1 MDEWLAWAAFA
12 VLMIDAG
19 LFLSMLIILKRG
31 IWQIQGQL
39 VEMMADPESIRLFG
53 EGAMRG
59 WRNSAHG
66 TMGKDKQVSAA
77 QEKAVLAD
85 ILESWMSANLP
96 MMALIEKQIPDIRS
110 IVRKNPE
117 AAFVILQK
125 FGPTIERRMSEGIE
139 KAASGMGGMMQ

>member
-1 MDEWLAWAAFA
+1 MDEWLAWAAIA
-12 VLMIDAG
+12 VLCIDAG
-19 LFLSMLIILKRG
+19 LFFVVYLTVKRG
-31 IWQIQGQL
+31 IWNIQNQL
-39 VEMMADPESIRLFG
+39 IEMMADPESIRLFG

-85 ILESWMSANLP
+85 IMESWMSANLP
-96 MMALIEKQIPDIRS
+96 MMALIEKQIPDIRG

>member
-12 VLMIDAG
+12 VLSIDAG
-19 LFLSMLIILKRG
+19 LFFAVFWMLRRG
-31 IWQIQGQL
+31 IFSIQQNI
-39 VEMMADPESIRLFG
+39 VEMMADPESLRLFG

-66 TMGKDKQVSAA
+66 TMGKDAQVSKAS
-77 QEKAVLAD
+77 ERAVLAD

-96 MMALIEKQIPDIRS
+96 MIGMIEQQIPDIKA

-125 FGPTIERRMSEGIE
+125 FGPMIEKRMSEGIE
-139 KAASGMGGMMQ
+139 KAASGVGGMMR

>member
-12 VLMIDAG
+12 VLSIDAG
-19 LFLSMLIILKRG
+19 LFFAVFWMLRRG
-31 IWQIQGQL
+31 IFSIQQNI
-39 VEMMADPESIRLFG
+39 VEMMADPESLRLFG

-66 TMGKDKQVSAA
+66 TMGKDAQVSKAS
-77 QEKAVLAD
+77 ERAVLAD

-96 MMALIEKQIPDIRS
+96 MINMIEQQIPDIKA

-125 FGPTIERRMSEGIE
+125 FGPMIERRMSEGIE
-139 KAASGMGGMMQ
+139 KAASGVGGMMR

>member
-1 MDEWLAWAAFA
+1 MEEWLAWAALV
-12 VLMIDAG
+12 VLCIDAA
-19 LFLSMLIILKRG
+19 LFLSVFLMLKRG
-31 IWQIQGQL
+31 IWKIQGDI
-39 VEMMADPESIRLFG
+39 VNMMADPESIRLFG

-66 TMGKDKQVSAA
+66 KMGKDAQVS
-77 QEKAVLAD
+77 KAEERSVLAN

-96 MMALIEKQIPDIRS
+96 MINMLEQQIPDIKA

-125 FGPTIERRMSEGIE
+125 FGPMIEKRMSEGIE
-139 KAASGMGGMMQ
+139 KAASGVGGMMR